1 MLTKDELM
9 KLLRDVESSRVER
22 TVSTSDTDKLCE
34 AVCAFAN
41 DMPDSKQNGYLF
53 VGAFDGGLYGRVNR
67 DNFPDENDYRNPII
81 ADAIRTLG
89 YVNRFGRGI
98 GRVKVELVD
107 NGNGEPSF
115 DTEQIGSFRVSVRLT
130 KYAMEAGVGILPT
143 ESSQENGVKSIE
155 SSQRLEES
163 EESRNESKEGPSKSE
178 ERMGESVPVSP
189 ESVPRGSESVPR
201 GLESVPSDLESSP
214 SRAQIEAWAHA
225 VLPSGIRSDG
235 LKNMISVLTV
245 VGSNKFAT
253 TESIASE
260 VGLTQ
265 RGVKKIT
272 AALQK
277 LGVLKHVGPSFGGHW
292 ELVGFEP

>member
-1 MLTKDELM
+1 M
-9 KLLRDVESSRVER
+9 
-22 TVSTSDTDKLCE
+22 
-34 AVCAFAN
+34 
-41 DMPDSKQNGYLF
+41 
-53 VGAFDGGLYGRVNR
+53 
-67 DNFPDENDYRNPII
+67 
-81 ADAIRTLG
+81 
-89 YVNRFGRGI
+89 
-98 GRVKVELVD
+98 ELVD

-115 DTEQIGSFRVSVRLT
+115 DTAQIGSFRVSVRLT
-130 KYAMEAGVGILPT
+130 KYPMEAGEATLPT
-143 ESSQENGVKSIE
+143 ECSQECGVKGRE
-155 SSQRLEES
+155 SSQRLAES
-163 EESRNESKEGPSKSE
+163 EESRNESKEGTSKSE
-178 ERMGESVPVSP
+178 ERMGESVPALP
-189 ESVPRGSESVPR
+189 ESVPRGSERVPRGLESVPR

-214 SRAQIEAWAHA
+214 SRAQIEVWAHA

-277 LGVLKHVGPSFGGHW
+277 LGALKHVGPSFGGHW